1 MFIQNLYQNYTE
13 FVEITQ
19 NILAYGNALEKVNK
33 ARQPRILYMGEGTP
47 VLKTNNPVSWESD
60 ELDVR
65 YLADDS
71 NFINE
76 YIDRDKSFETILQ
89 NKLQGF
95 YDDLEWIL
103 PPSNPLIYKFFTFS

>member
-1 MFIQNLYQNYTE
+1 MIYLIIIIAIFIMIMFPVIAIFTGKLQLLRLSTQREQAMQIADAGINYYQWH
-13 FVEITQ
+13 
-19 NILAYGNALEKVNK
+19 LAHFQTDY
-33 ARQPRILYMGEGTP
+33 QDGTGVAGP
-47 VLKTNNPVSWESD
+47 YVH
-60 ELDVR
+60 
-65 YLADDS
+65 
-71 NFINE
+71 E